1 MEAHAE
7 YHESRANDNQ
17 LNWTWGGG
25 DSQAM
30 NLLTVYS
37 IEGLSFFITL
47 TVWGVECHG
56 FWLHDQFS
64 ASITHWNV

>member
-30 NLLTVYS
+30 NSLTVYS

-47 TVWGVECHG
+47 AVWGVECHG
-56 FWLHDQFS
+56 F
-64 ASITHWNV
+64 